1 MLPCLN
7 QQHRAYRQR
16 AGISEMSDD
25 YPSKPEDINFSALYD
40 EHPEYVARRMADSL
54 ASAQIELEVQLF
66 KLPNLIGVIPTGQRL
81 CNVVEIGCATGEL
94 IAAFPVDPGGRRVG
108 LDISAANIATA
119 RTRFPDVEFFAGNF
133 LDIGISGFDA
143 VIVSDVIEHVPD
155 DAGFL
160 RSAAGLGQIV
170 LVNLPLEDNWLND
183 RRNYGP
189 EDVSGHLRR
198 YSLEQG
204 LKLFERAGLE
214 LLSSSQIWVHETS
227 AEPARRALWRE
238 RSGRAYTGRW
248 PVALAKRVVFAT
260 ATAIRPI
267 GRRLFSS
274 NLFAAVRRRAP

>member
-1 MLPCLN
+1 MHPCLN
-7 QQHRAYRQR
+7 QQHRAHRQR

-25 YPSKPEDINFSALYD
+25 LPSKPEDINFSALYD

-66 KLPNLIGVIPTGQRL
+66 KLPNLIGVIPAGQRL
-81 CNVVEIGCATGEL
+81 CSVVEIGCATGEL

-119 RTRFPDVEFFAGNF
+119 RARFPEVEFLAGNF
-133 LDIGISGFDA
+133 LEIGISGFDA

-160 RSAAGLGQIV
+160 RSAAELGQIV

-214 LLSSSQIWVHETS
+214 LLSSSQIWVHETP

-238 RSGRAYTGRW
+238 RAGRAYIGRW

-267 GRRLFSS
+267 GRKLFSS

>member
-1 MLPCLN
+1 MHPCLN

-54 ASAQIELEVQLF
+54 ASAQVELEVQLF

-119 RTRFPDVEFFAGNF
+119 RARFPEVEFLAGNF
-133 LDIGISGFDA
+133 LDIGISGFDV

-238 RSGRAYTGRW
+238 RAGRAYTGRW

>member
-7 QQHRAYRQR
+7 QQHRVHRQR

-25 YPSKPEDINFSALYD
+25 LPSKPGDIDFSALYD

-133 LDIGISGFDA
+133 LDIGISGFDV

-214 LLSSSQIWVHETS
+214 LLSSSQIWVHETP

-238 RSGRAYTGRW
+238 RAGRAYIGRW